1 MRILNFRYW
10 VVQNC
15 YAWNSNPVPSSK
27 LYDAIP
33 NISVFSA
40 AETTAAELKT
50 EAREA
55 IANEVRAE
63 ADDRSQEGRDVA
75 VYVETGF
82 LTALVKDDDWLQ
94 DATIRALEE
103 RDDIHTSIL
112 AYAEVPVLFSDR
124 EATEY
129 EIDTPRA
136 IINLFEL
143 VPIVPIEHED
153 AVLAAAAFLDEYD
166 LTPFDVLHAELVT
179 TGDGRVL
186 STEQDYDAVGLTRTP
201 LEPKSSE

>member
-1 MRILNFRYW
+1 
-10 VVQNC
+10 
-15 YAWNSNPVPSSK
+15 

-33 NISVFSA
+33 NISDFSA

-112 AYAEVPVLFSDR
+112 AYAEVPVSFSDR
-124 EATEY
+124 EAAEY
-129 EIDTPRA
+129 EIDAPRA

-143 VPIVPIEHED
+143 VPIVLTEHED